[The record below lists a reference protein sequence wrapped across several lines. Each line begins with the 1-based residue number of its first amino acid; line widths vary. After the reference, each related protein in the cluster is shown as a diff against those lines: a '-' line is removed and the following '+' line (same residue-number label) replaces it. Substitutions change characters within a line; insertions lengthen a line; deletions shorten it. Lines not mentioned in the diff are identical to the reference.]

1 MKEHEQKIY
10 EDKVR
15 FLINIS
21 HELRTPLTLIYAPLK
36 RILKTMAHDNE
47 NYNALMKIYKQSGR
61 MRELI
66 NMVLDI
72 RKMET
77 GANTLTYKLYD
88 FNEWMSEVCEDFK
101 DECAIQKVK
110 LVIRKDNRIPE
121 AAFMHPPSLSESRW
135 GAWSVP
141 ITSMR
146 PSVSAWRRAARS
158 VSLLTAGL
166 HLMRVPRRA

>member
-1 MKEHEQKIY
+1 
-10 EDKVR
+10 
-15 FLINIS
+15 
-21 HELRTPLTLIYAPLK
+21 
-36 RILKTMAHDNE
+36 MAHDNE

-101 DECAIQKVK
+101 DECAIQK
-110 LVIRKDNRIPE
+110 L
-121 AAFMHPPSLSESRW
+121 SLSYAKTTAFPR
-135 GAWSVP
+135 
-141 ITSMR
+141 R
-146 PSVSAWRRAARS
+146 PSIKEN
-158 VSLLTAGL
+158 
-166 HLMRVPRRA
+166 VPLF